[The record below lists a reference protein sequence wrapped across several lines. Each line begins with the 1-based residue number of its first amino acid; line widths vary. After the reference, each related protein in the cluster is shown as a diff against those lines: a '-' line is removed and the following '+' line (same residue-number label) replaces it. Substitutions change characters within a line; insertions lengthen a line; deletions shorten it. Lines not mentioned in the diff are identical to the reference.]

1 MKLAVTI
8 CLAAALVAAPTAAR
22 AQDAKKGA
30 AELLFKDGQ
39 QLLADGKTAEACGKF
54 EESQRLDPAIGTL
67 LNLARCYE
75 LDGRLA
81 TAWQTYLAAEKMA
94 RVGKDKK
101 RANAA
106 KDLAGKLEGRLPK
119 LIISVTDRPAG
130 LAVQDGGVAF
140 DLGLLDLPVPV
151 DPGPHRIEATA
162 PGYQPFT
169 TEVDLPEGQAVTV
182 TVSLSKAAEVKVKV
196 EPTLTTDTT
205 KGDGK
210 DGGKDARPPPPPPDD
225 DDDEIIDDDATAGS
239 PGRGRRILGLSVG
252 AAGVV
257 AFGAATY
264 LGLAAKGDY
273 DGAFDDGH

>member
-151 DPGPHRIEATA
+151 WHHHALLVEADA
-162 PGYQPFT
+162 
-169 TEVDLPEGQAVTV
+169 
-182 TVSLSKAAEVKVKV
+182 
-196 EPTLTTDTT
+196 
-205 KGDGK
+205 KGNPIK
-210 DGGKDARPPPPPPDD
+210 LAKRR
-225 DDDEIIDDDATAGS
+225 GS
-239 PGRGRRILGLSVG
+239 PSLADRRANGEDGL
-252 AAGVV
+252 ALARMLRAGVLP
-257 AFGAATY
+257 AGIS
-264 LGLAAKGDY
+264 LG
-273 DGAFDDGH
+273 